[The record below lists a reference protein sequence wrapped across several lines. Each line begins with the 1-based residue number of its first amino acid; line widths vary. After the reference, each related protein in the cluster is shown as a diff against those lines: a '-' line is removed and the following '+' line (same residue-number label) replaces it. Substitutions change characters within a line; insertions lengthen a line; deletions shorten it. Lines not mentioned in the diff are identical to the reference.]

1 MKVEDLPFLI
11 SKWKNQLEKEE
22 LADNSIK
29 VYLTALDQLTTFL
42 EENNYSDLTEETL
55 LIYKNFLLKKRKDE
69 EIKTSTINTRI
80 IGIDRFLSDINTDL
94 GQFRLKTERVQQKF
108 MVEDRLTLE
117 DLTKLIHRALEI
129 GNLRDAM
136 IMKTLIKTGIRISE
150 LSFFT
155 VESVTEALKNQCIPI
170 INKKKER
177 IIIVPQDLCQ
187 ELLEYSKKNK
197 INAGMIFPNK
207 KGTGITDRA
216 HLTRRLKKIAKECG
230 VNPNYCN
237 PHNFRKLFA
246 TTYLDRTNNLVE
258 LSDILGHS
266 NLATTRM
273 YLHKSINENSQQ
285 ISNLFKEI

>member
-129 GNLRDAM
+129 GNSRDAM

>member
-69 EIKTSTINTRI
+69 EIKTSTMNTRI

>member
-1 MKVEDLPFLI
+1 MKLEDLPFLI

-22 LADNSIK
+22 LANNSIK

-155 VESVTEALKNQCIPI
+155 VESVTEALKSQCIPI